1 LTKLSKNTNNEFYK
15 TLNSIF
21 SKVGYPEVT
30 VVVNTAIPDPGQY
43 DMAEKVI
50 IINPNVAI
58 TDHPDKT
65 RAENL
70 ENVIMH
76 EVLHAYT
83 ADVLAKMKTGS
94 KSLNDRQRM
103 YGASLKVLFNK
114 VVEKFE
120 SDPAHADRLKAV
132 REKLTDGEGF
142 LTPADK
148 SEYYGLTSV
157 DEFVSMLFTDAGFQ
171 RLMNQTIVEERG
183 QLTALESFKRLL
195 MKLFRTL
202 AESIGIKIMGDSA
215 LEQGLNDAFNLITAS
230 NMEGGSPEQGT
241 LFSAPTRSIENYSLD
256 TQCK

>member
-1 LTKLSKNTNNEFYK
+1 MLLT
-15 TLNSIF
+15 
-21 SKVGYPEVT
+21 
-30 VVVNTAIPDPGQY
+30 
-43 DMAEKVI
+43 EKVI

-65 RAENL
+65 RSENL

-83 ADVLAKMKTGS
+83 ADILAKMKTGS
-94 KSLNDRQRM
+94 KDLSDRQRM
-103 YGASLKVLFNK
+103 YGTSLKVLFNK

-120 SDPAHADRLKAV
+120 SDPAHAERLKAV
-132 REKLTDGEGF
+132 REKLTNGEGF
-142 LTPADK
+142 LTPSDK

-171 RLMNQTIVEERG
+171 RLMNQTVVDERNE
-183 QLTALESFKRLL
+183 LTALESFKRLL

-202 AESIGIKIMGDSA
+202 AESLGFKIMGDSA
-215 LEQGLNDAFNLITAS
+215 LEQGINDAFNLITAS
-230 NMEGGSPEQGT
+230 SVEGGSVEQGK
-241 LFSAPTRSIENYSLD
+241 LFSAPTRLLENYSLD